1 MKKGHILGLGVIA
14 IAIMIII
21 TSIGDASTYENFS
34 TAKSMAM
41 NGNDEAIHVV
51 GGLKKDEAGA
61 VTGLEVSEDK
71 TSFTFMMVDNDGQEQ
86 QVYYNE
92 PVPADFVRAEQVVVI
107 GSYKNENMFVADKIL
122 MKCPSKYQETDVQA
136 PTLSEK

>member
-21 TSIGDASTYENFS
+21 TSIGDASTYENFT
-34 TAKSMAM
+34 TAKTLAL
-41 NGNDEAIHVV
+41 NGNDKPIHVV
-51 GGLKKDEAGA
+51 GELKKDE
-61 VTGLEVSEDK
+61 TGSVVGIDVSESK
-71 TSFTFMMVDNDGQEQ
+71 TAFTFMMVDNDGQEQ

-92 PVPADFVRAEQVVVI
+92 PVPADFARAEQVVVI
-107 GSYKNENMFVADKIL
+107 GAYRNEEVFVADKIL

-136 PTLSEK
+136 TL

>member
-1 MKKGHILGLGVIA
+1 MKKGHIIGLGVIA

-34 TAKSMAM
+34 TAKTMAM
-41 NGNDEAIHVV
+41 NGNKEAIHVV
-51 GGLKKDEAGA
+51 GGLKKDE
-61 VTGLEVSEDK
+61 TGTVKGLDISDDK

-107 GSYKNENMFVADKIL
+107 GSYKNENIFVADKIL

-136 PTLSEK
+136 ASL